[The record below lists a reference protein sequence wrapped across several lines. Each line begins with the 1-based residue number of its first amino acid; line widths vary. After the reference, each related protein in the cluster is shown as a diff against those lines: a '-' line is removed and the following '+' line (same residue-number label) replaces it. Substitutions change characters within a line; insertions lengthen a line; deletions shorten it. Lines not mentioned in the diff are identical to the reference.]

1 MGMHVTLH
9 GKNDTPFNGADGSW
23 QPVKVNSAG
32 QLSIA
37 MLNGELAQF
46 NRLAAGPIVQY
57 AVVTSDATGLNV
69 ASGPAILYGV
79 ILITAGTMAAVYDGV
94 TATGNVLIPSTTATV
109 TFNGMGVL
117 CNNGI
122 TCDWTSGTWLVLY
135 APAV

>member
-1 MGMHVTLH
+1 MGMHTTIH
-9 GKNDTPFNGADGSW
+9 GKNSTPANGADGTW
-23 QPVKVNSAG
+23 QPIKVNAAG
-32 QLSIA
+32 QLEIA
-37 MLNGELAQF
+37 TLNGELSQF

-69 ASGPAILYGV
+69 AAGPAILYGV
-79 ILITAGTMAAVYDGV
+79 VLIAAGTMANVYDGV
-94 TATGNVLIPSTTATV
+94 TATGNVLIPSTTATT
-109 TFNGMGVL
+109 TFSGMGVL

>member
-9 GKNDTPFNGADGSW
+9 GKNDTPANGADGTW
-23 QPVKVNSAG
+23 QPVKVNAAG

-69 ASGPAILYGV
+69 AAGPAILYGV
-79 ILITAGTMAAVYDGV
+79 VLIAAGTMANVYDGV
-94 TATGNVLIPSTTATV
+94 TATGNVLISSTTATT
-109 TFNGMGVL
+109 TFSGMGVL
-117 CNNGI
+117 CTNGI